1 VEVHC
6 QWHAI
11 DQEGSLIRLK
21 MMCDPL
27 AQEGNAAEVAKGLNG
42 VEVVF
47 TVINSDELRTT
58 TERGDFRM
66 IRVASK

>member
-1 VEVHC
+1 M
-6 QWHAI
+6 
-11 DQEGSLIRLK
+11 IRLK

>member
-1 VEVHC
+1 
-6 QWHAI
+6 
-11 DQEGSLIRLK
+11 